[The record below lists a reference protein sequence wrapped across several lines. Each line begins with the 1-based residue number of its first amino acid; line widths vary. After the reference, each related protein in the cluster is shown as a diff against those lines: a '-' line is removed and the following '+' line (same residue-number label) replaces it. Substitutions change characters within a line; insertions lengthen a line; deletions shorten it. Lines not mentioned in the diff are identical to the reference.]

1 MKAKER
7 FNKYAEQIEDAQ
19 TEIRK
24 IIVMAF
30 LLSIPFFS
38 LNRLIKNIVV
48 EYTDNI
54 KIPNLKDGAVRGLI
68 AFANRQNAEI
78 RKIGL
83 KPKTVKFIAD
93 NKDKRFPNKPT
104 ENVIKDLEM
113 PPVSDMG
120 VPIKQ
125 YYQEVFKTKIE
136 PILDRL
142 CEQVALDPN
151 DLTGR
156 NSLRN
161 FAEMEVRYNDHLEQI
176 EELKNSGAK
185 IAVSS
190 AHADCSDRCAP
201 WQGRLYSLDGTSGKI
216 DGKEYV
222 PLEKATDIYYTTKAG
237 KVYKN
242 GLLGFNCF
250 DDRTEVFTRKGW
262 KLFKDV
268 TANDY
273 VFTINPKTKK
283 TEWQKPIAFFNE
295 PYEGDMIYFKY
306 LGFELCVTPNHSMLF
321 AKNGIKSFYFKPA
334 EAAEKCDRFITVA
347 AMDFTKP
354 QIIDTPIQK
363 TCEKYKGTIHC
374 LTVPN
379 HTLLVARDGFV
390 VWCGNCR
397 HYLEKYEGKMLPTI
411 SADERKKEYAITTE
425 QRRLER
431 LVRRERIRAVT
442 LNGIDN
448 KGYQE
453 AKKRA
458 AELYSMYKKYSIEHD
473 RAYYPMRVKV

>member
-1 MKAKER
+1 MKKAKER

-54 KIPNLKDGAVRGLI
+54 KIPDLKDGAVRGLI

-93 NKDKRFPNKPT
+93 NKDRRFPTKPT
-104 ENVIKDLEM
+104 ENVIKDLDM
-113 PPVSDMG
+113 PPVTDLG
-120 VPIKQ
+120 VPLKQ
-125 YYQEVFKTKIE
+125 YYQEVFKTKIK
-136 PILDRL
+136 PTLDRL

-176 EELKNSGAK
+176 EELKNSGVK
-185 IAVSS
+185 IAASS

-222 PLEKATDIYYTTKAG
+222 PLEMATDIYYTTKAG

-242 GLLGFNCF
+242 GLLGFNC
-250 DDRTEVFTRKGW
+250 
-262 KLFKDV
+262 
-268 TANDY
+268 
-273 VFTINPKTKK
+273 
-283 TEWQKPIAFFNE
+283 
-295 PYEGDMIYFKY
+295 
-306 LGFELCVTPNHSMLF
+306 
-321 AKNGIKSFYFKPA
+321 
-334 EAAEKCDRFITVA
+334 
-347 AMDFTKP
+347 
-354 QIIDTPIQK
+354 
-363 TCEKYKGTIHC
+363 
-374 LTVPN
+374 
-379 HTLLVARDGFV
+379 
-390 VWCGNCR
+390 R

-411 SADERKKEYAITTE
+411 SAEERKIEYGITIE

-431 LVRRERIRAVT
+431 LVRRERIKAAV
-442 LNGIDN
+442 LNNIDT

-453 AKKRA
+453 AKRKA
-458 AELYSMYKKYSIEHD
+458 AELYLNYKRYSINHN
-473 RAYYPMRVKV
+473 RAFYPMRTKI